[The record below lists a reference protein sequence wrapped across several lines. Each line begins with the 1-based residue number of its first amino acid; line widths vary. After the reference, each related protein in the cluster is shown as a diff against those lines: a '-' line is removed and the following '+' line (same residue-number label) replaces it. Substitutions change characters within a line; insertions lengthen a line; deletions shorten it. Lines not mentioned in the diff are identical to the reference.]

1 MSRYPA
7 SDPRSGAVDEEGEP
21 WTRRHA
27 ERASRPQRWTRQ
39 GRPRRPCRTTDSSPD
54 VPAAAGPRHRAG
66 TGTAPHRLHLT
77 GRLLRRHRPLATRPS
92 GQATQKKQ
100 LTSQVETALGL
111 TTGAHSGSFVES
123 GVERVSE
130 GIHTRPE
137 LTDGAYRLSL
147 VCAGGGAATTV
158 ITAPGTPTTKRLP
171 CDQSLDSEHLTGGR
185 SFRID
190 VVGAPG
196 ATGMAAWRIDRT

>member
-1 MSRYPA
+1 MYRPLRVLGIAPA
-7 SDPRSGAVDEEGEP
+7 PVLLLTACTSQAASSD
-21 WTRRHA
+21 
-27 ERASRPQRWTRQ
+27 
-39 GRPRRPCRTTDSSPD
+39 
-54 VPAAAGPRHRAG
+54 
-66 TGTAPHRLHLT
+66 GTAPS
-77 GRLLRRHRPLATRPS
+77 PSATRPS

-137 LTDGAYRLSL
+137 LTDGAYQLSL

-158 ITAPGTPTTKRLP
+158 ITAPGTHTTKRLP

-196 ATGMAAWRIDRT
+196 APGVVAWRIDRT